1 MFKAHPHLA
10 FITQDKESPKKIK
23 SQKSNRQ
30 YSRRMEWMGE
40 PDAEGHRE
48 QVDGDEKKV
57 QEAKLLTGT

>member
-1 MFKAHPHLA
+1 MSKAHPHSA

-40 PDAEGHRE
+40 PDAEGQRE
-48 QVDGDEKKV
+48 
-57 QEAKLLTGT
+57 